1 MHESTIELNDFQKEI
16 WLNNYKA
23 PSDNTIED
31 TFRRVANTIAAVEE
45 DQQTRKLLQQNYY
58 KLMSQWKFLPGGRIT
73 ANAGTGREKA
83 TLYNCFVYN
92 PQDFGITD
100 IDSMEIIFDTLKKSA
115 KILASE
121 GGLGINVSY
130 IRPNG
135 SYIVGTGVRTPGV
148 VKFLQ
153 MWDKASQIIT
163 MGSTKDL
170 NDGKLPKKKIRKGA
184 MMASLSVHHGDI
196 KQFITAKQQSNRLS
210 RFNLSVLISDKFM
223 NAVQNDQMWQI
234 GFPDTSWQSYSKLWD
249 GNIDGWVAKKYP
261 FVVSE
266 TLPAREL
273 WNLIMMSTYTRN
285 EPGVLFFDTLNDYN
299 PVKYIQTIMTT
310 NPCLTG
316 DTLIAVA
323 DGRNA
328 VTIRQLAQ
336 QGREFPVYSMGQKVQ
351 IVSGKAFK
359 TKQNATVVR
368 VILDDNSIF
377 LCTPDHKIMLRNGLY
392 KEAKDLKEKDSLMSF
407 NSYISNKQY
416 RQISSNV
423 SRDRRQYRLMIAQ
436 CNNHKVKR
444 VQFLQQKYDVYDITV
459 NSNNHNFGIITSHKD
474 EKFIESSGV
483 FVHNCGEIGM
493 SSGVCNLGS
502 LNLPRFFKD
511 GGFDYDSFEQA
522 IKYGVCFL
530 DGVCDVS
537 YIPLPQ
543 YYQKVQDFRRIGL
556 GVTGLGSLL
565 SMLGLKFG
573 SYEAIKFVDQLFKFK
588 CQIQLITSAFLGK
601 SKGSF
606 LKFNRQQYFSSKW
619 WYQLPISY
627 QIKRQIERIGYMR
640 NAVHSDVP
648 PSGNCQIPSSAIITE
663 QGIKTLKEIFQQN
676 LITSKHE
683 EMKWYIPIKPL
694 NVLTLQGFKRIT
706 GLYKNKTGKTL
717 KIKTKSG
724 NIQGT
729 EEHKVLVKLTEDT
742 ATWKKLGQLKAGEKI
757 LFYKE

>member
-1 MHESTIELNDFQKEI
+1 MIELNDLQKQI

-23 PSDNTIED
+23 PSDNTIQD
-31 TFRRVANTIAAVEE
+31 TFRRVANTISAVE
-45 DQQTRKLLQQNYY
+45 DDPQTRELLKQNYF

-73 ANAGTGREKA
+73 ANTGTGREKA

-115 KILASE
+115 KILASQ

-135 SYIVGTGVRTPGV
+135 SYITGTGARTPGV

-163 MGSTKDL
+163 MGSTKDID
-170 NDGKLPKKKIRKGA
+170 DGNKPKKKIRKGA
-184 MMASLSVHHGDI
+184 MLASLSLRHGDI
-196 KQFITAKQQSNRLS
+196 KQFITVKQQSNKLS
-210 RFNLSVLISDKFM
+210 RFNLSVLVSDKFM
-223 NAVQNDQMWQI
+223 EAVQNDQMWQI
-234 GFPDTSWQSYSKLWD
+234 GFPNTDWQKYKELWD
-249 GNIDGWVAKKYP
+249 GNIDAWVQKGYP
-261 FVVSE
+261 FTVTE
-266 TLPAREL
+266 NIPAKEL

-299 PVKYIQTIMTT
+299 PVKYAETILTT
-310 NPCLTG
+310 NPCLSG
-316 DTLIAVA
+316 DTLVAVA

-328 VTIRQLAQ
+328 VTIKELAQ
-336 QGREFPVYSMGQKVQ
+336 KGEPFPVYSMGERVQ
-351 IVSGKAFK
+351 ICQGAAFK
-359 TKQNATVVR
+359 TKENAQLIKVV
-368 VILDDNSIF
+368 LDDGSF
-377 LCTPDHKIMLRNGLY
+377 FKCTKDHRIMLRNKTY
-392 KEAKDLKEKDSLMSF
+392 VQAKDLNPDDSLMPF
-407 NSYISNKQY
+407 NSYVSNKIY
-416 RQISSNV
+416 RQISSNIA
-423 SRDRRQYRLMIAQ
+423 RDCRQY
-436 CNNHKVKR
+436 HKVSCI
-444 VQFLQQKYDVYDITV
+444 QECQSQDVYDITV
-459 NSNNHNFGIITSHKD
+459 PKNHNFGIITSFKD
-474 EKFIESSGV
+474 NKYIESSGV

-502 LNLPRFFKD
+502 LNLPRFYND
-511 GGFDYDSFEQA
+511 GEFDYESFEQA

-588 CQIQLITSAFLGK
+588 CQVQLITSAFLGK
-601 SKGSF
+601 TKGSF
-606 LKFNRQQYFSSKW
+606 LKFDRQQYFSSKW

-627 QIKRQIERIGYMR
+627 QIKRQIEKIGYMR
-640 NAVHSDVP
+640 NSVHSDVP
-648 PSGNCQIPSSAIITE
+648 PSGNCQIPSTAIKTE

-683 EMKWYIPIKPL
+683 ETKWYIPIKPL
-694 NVLTLQGFKRIT
+694 KVLTLFGYKRVT
-706 GLYKNKTGKTL
+706 GLYKNKIGKTL
-717 KIKTKSG
+717 KVKTKSG
-724 NIQGT
+724 KIQGT
-729 EEHKVLVKLTEDT
+729 EEHKVLVKITEDT